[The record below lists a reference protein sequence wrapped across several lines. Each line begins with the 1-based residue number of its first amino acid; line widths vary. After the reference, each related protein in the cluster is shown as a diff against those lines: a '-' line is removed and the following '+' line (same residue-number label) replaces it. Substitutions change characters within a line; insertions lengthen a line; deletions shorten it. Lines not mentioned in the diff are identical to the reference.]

1 MTTVDDRVEYGVFRV
16 LRREDGSLWTLGQG
30 AMGVTYRA
38 VNTTLDCPVALKVI
52 SLENGIRPEDEKRFV
67 CEARAMASLRH
78 KHIASVSHLAREDGQ
93 IFYAMELINGDTAQE
108 FVERCGPM
116 PVDAALRVASQVC
129 QALATAA
136 RQRLVHRDVKPANIM
151 ILTDADEDEW
161 PFVKLIDF
169 GLVRSLTASHDGS
182 YATLPGFVGTAQFAS
197 PEQIREEPVDSR
209 ADIYSLGC
217 TLWYLL
223 SGAPPFEGSLAHVF
237 SQHIRDE
244 PPWEKLRAFPKP
256 VVRLLRGML
265 QKDPARRPE
274 AAQLRREID
283 DCLAELS
290 QPPKAP
296 ERFSNGGK
304 LPRLSLVLACLAVL
318 LFLTFRPGT
327 SGLRTPQTKEEA
339 LAAVQKAVAPPRQP
353 APSWDY
359 LASTLPA
366 PDFLNSSQ
374 TVRLETAPVP
384 YLGVPGGGGWL
395 GEEMVANR
403 DENPFAQ
410 PWALNDPVLVARTW
424 GGEPPPEVSPPRR
437 EVVRKPTRRASGEKE
452 QAFNPRREIDKA
464 RRVVE
469 QTVRRFF

>member
-1 MTTVDDRVEYGVFRV
+1 MTTVDDRVDYGVFRV

-52 SLENGIRPEDEKRFV
+52 NLEAGIRPEDEKRFV

-78 KHIASVSHLAREDGQ
+78 KHIASVSHLAREEGQ

-129 QALATAA
+129 QALAAAA

-169 GLVRSLTASHDGS
+169 GLVRSLTASHEGS

-197 PEQIREEPVDSR
+197 PEQIREEQVDSR

-223 SGAPPFEGSLAHVF
+223 TGAPPFEGSLAHVF

-244 PPWEKLRAFPKP
+244 PPWEKLRAFPKQ
-256 VVRLLRGML
+256 VIRILRGAM

-274 AAQLRREID
+274 AAQLRKEID
-283 DCLAELS
+283 ECLAEIS
-290 QPPKAP
+290 RPPKAP
-296 ERFSNGGK
+296 ERSRNVER

-318 LFLTFRPGT
+318 LFLAFGPGAT
-327 SGLRTPQTKEEA
+327 GLRSPQTKEEV
-339 LAAVQKAVAPPRQP
+339 LAAKQKPEVPPEPP

-359 LASTLPA
+359 LASTQP
-366 PDFLNSSQ
+366 PSEYLNSLQ
-374 TVRLETAPVP
+374 ALRLEKAPVP

-395 GEEMVANR
+395 GEAPIAASI
-403 DENPFAQ
+403 ENPFEQ
-410 PWALNDPVLVARTW
+410 PWRLDDPVLVARTW
-424 GGEPPPEVSPPRR
+424 GIEPPPEVSEPRR
-437 EVVRKPTRRASGEKE
+437 EVVRKPARRSAGDRE